1 MEQKTDKTVVLLVD
15 DDPTIRMLVSNML
28 RNEGFVP
35 KAVVNGKEAVETA
48 GDILPDII
56 LMDINM
62 PVMDGFEACEL
73 LKSRAATKN
82 IPVIFMTALGNDT
95 DRIKGFEVGGEDYI
109 IKPVNYKEL
118 LARTK
123 RFLRK
128 GDSGTSSKIL
138 PESLGDCLR
147 LAEDIEKFDMPDDVG
162 KMVHQLT
169 SDLKA
174 AMGVALEKA
183 DGVRR

>member
-35 KAVVNGKEAVETA
+35 QMVVNGKEAVETA
-48 GDILPDII
+48 EDILPDII

-73 LKSRAATKN
+73 LKSMAATKN
-82 IPVIFMTALGNDT
+82 IPVIFMTALGNDA
-95 DRIKGFEVGGEDYI
+95 DRIKGFDIGGEDYI

-123 RFLRK
+123 RFIRK
-128 GDSGTSSKIL
+128 GDSDTSSKVL
-138 PESLGDCLR
+138 PKSLDNCLQ
-147 LAEDIEKFDMPDDVG
+147 LVEEIEKLDMPDDVE
-162 KMVHQLT
+162 KMLHQLT
-169 SDLKA
+169 SDL
-174 AMGVALEKA
+174 
-183 DGVRR
+183 RRACTTRV